1 MKLNQQYLDV
11 LAELLK
17 QRKAIKQLT
26 RRMNAMDAQVQKVID
41 DAVAAHDAVN
51 AKLQTLKDQIVVLQ
65 EQIAGGIQ
73 ITAADLQQLDD
84 IIGDTAADAVNA

>member
-1 MKLNQQYLDV
+1 VKLNQQYLDV

>member
-1 MKLNQQYLDV
+1 
-11 LAELLK
+11 
-17 QRKAIKQLT
+17 
-26 RRMNAMDAQVQKVID
+26 MDAQVQKVID